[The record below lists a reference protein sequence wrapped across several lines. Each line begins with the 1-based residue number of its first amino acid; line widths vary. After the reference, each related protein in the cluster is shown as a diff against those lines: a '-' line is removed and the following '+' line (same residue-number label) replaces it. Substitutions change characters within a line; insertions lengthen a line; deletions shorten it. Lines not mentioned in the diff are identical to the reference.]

1 MTYRHILQMLVVG
14 AGGFLGSILRYI
26 ISGLSYRFI
35 PHASFPYG
43 TLVVNVL
50 GCFFIGLLSGLA
62 ESRQIFSPNFR
73 LFVMLGFLGG
83 FTTFSTF
90 GYETYALMRDMESV
104 RATVNIC
111 LHIALG
117 LMAVLFGQMMVR
129 FL

>member
-1 MTYRHILQMLVVG
+1 MQMLVVG
-14 AGGFLGSILRYI
+14 AGGFLGSIMRYV

-50 GCFFIGLLSGLA
+50 GCFFIGLVSGLA

-90 GYETYALMRDMESV
+90 GYETYALMRDMESL
-104 RATVNIC
+104 RAIANIC
-111 LHIALG
+111 LHIGLG
-117 LMAVLFGQMMVR
+117 LIAVLFGQMSVR
-129 FL
+129 FLW